1 MKDMKSAILDKLNT
15 LLCENGDEFDIT
27 MKADGTILH
36 LTVCFE
42 DKEYA
47 MNILNAD
54 YILVRS
60 ENPICHR
67 LSGSVVEL
75 VENLARYGEIVKEYQ
90 RDLEKIRCYF
100 DSIGGLAGANHRQM
114 QTLSDWHKSMFGY
127 RPYGKIHP
135 LILDRTLT
143 PAGMTPKNAQP
154 VAC

>member
-27 MKADGTILH
+27 MKADGTVLR

-54 YILVRS
+54 YVLVRS

-67 LSGSVVEL
+67 LS
-75 VENLARYGEIVKEYQ
+75 EIGRAHV
-90 RDLEKIRCYF
+90 
-100 DSIGGLAGANHRQM
+100 
-114 QTLSDWHKSMFGY
+114 
-127 RPYGKIHP
+127 
-135 LILDRTLT
+135 
-143 PAGMTPKNAQP
+143 
-154 VAC
+154 